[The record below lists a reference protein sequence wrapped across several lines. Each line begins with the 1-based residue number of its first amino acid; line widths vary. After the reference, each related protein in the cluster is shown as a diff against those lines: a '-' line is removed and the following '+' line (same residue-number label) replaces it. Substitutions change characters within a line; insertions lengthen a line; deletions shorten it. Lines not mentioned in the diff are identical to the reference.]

1 MHPQADATTPNL
13 TESEPPIPVH
23 LSRNDYFSS
32 IKQKLLDGEE
42 PPRIRVRR
50 LLRWF
55 GFERRGANVVW
66 TISRYLRQSGLT
78 TSPDFN
84 SVWIDSEVSFVLEP
98 HGPLEEIAPADF
110 AIETPDSPGIPD
122 AAVIENRELLKETVF
137 VGGAIDDPTYRV
149 EKLDAA
155 NKPVTSVAPNHTLE
169 EAVTLMLSHN
179 FSQLPVMQG
188 DRDVKGVITWEGIGA
203 RLALG
208 KTGNEV
214 REFMSSAQIV
224 SSDKSLFVAVEM
236 IAQHQY
242 VLVQKPDRTISGII
256 TSTDLSRQFQQLTEP
271 FLLLGEVEQHVRK
284 LIVGRFTPEQLK
296 SACDPADGGRLIE
309 TVADLTIGEYVRL
322 LENPSNWE
330 KLGVRIDRAL
340 FIVQLQNI
348 RRIRNEVMHFDP
360 DPPSAEDLASLR
372 RFVGFMQSLG
382 ELDALRTVPAQT
394 SVGAGQS

>member
-1 MHPQADATTPNL
+1 MTPNSTDSQQSASIRPTL
-13 TESEPPIPVH
+13 SGRFSEIA
-23 LSRNDYFSS
+23 
-32 IKQKLLDGEE
+32 QKLRDGEE
-42 PPRIRVRR
+42 SPRVTVRT
-50 LLRWF
+50 LLSWF

-66 TISRYLRQSGLT
+66 TIGRYLKRFALT
-78 TSPDFN
+78 TRPNFI
-84 SVWIDSEVSFVLEP
+84 SVWIDSEISFVLDPPEQT
-98 HGPLEEIAPADF
+98 EQVAPVSIS
-110 AIETPDSPGIPD
+110 IETSDSATTSD
-122 AAVIENRELLKETVF
+122 ASTIEKLELLKETVF

-155 NKPVTSVAPNHTLE
+155 NKPVTSVSPNQTLE
-169 EAVTLMLSHN
+169 QAVTLMLSHN

-188 DRDVKGVITWEGIGA
+188 DRDVKGVITWESIGA

-208 KTGNEV
+208 KSGKEV
-214 REFMSSAQIV
+214 REFMESAQIV
-224 SSDKSLFVAVEM
+224 SSDKSLFVAVEI

-271 FLLLGEVEQHVRK
+271 FLLLGEVEQHIRK
-284 LIVGRFTPEQLK
+284 LIVGRFTPEQLR
-296 SACDPADGGRLIE
+296 SACDPDDPDRTIE

-322 LENPSNWE
+322 LENPQNWE

-340 FIVQLQNI
+340 FIDQLQNI

-382 ELDALRTVPAQT
+382 ELEALGTV
-394 SVGAGQS
+394 SVQANPS

>member
-1 MHPQADATTPNL
+1 
-13 TESEPPIPVH
+13 
-23 LSRNDYFSS
+23 
-32 IKQKLLDGEE
+32 
-42 PPRIRVRR
+42 
-50 LLRWF
+50 
-55 GFERRGANVVW
+55 
-66 TISRYLRQSGLT
+66 
-78 TSPDFN
+78 
-84 SVWIDSEVSFVLEP
+84 
-98 HGPLEEIAPADF
+98 
-110 AIETPDSPGIPD
+110 
-122 AAVIENRELLKETVF
+122 
-137 VGGAIDDPTYRV
+137 
-149 EKLDAA
+149 
-155 NKPVTSVAPNHTLE
+155 
-169 EAVTLMLSHN
+169 MLSHN

-208 KTGNEV
+208 KRGKEV

-224 SSDKSLFVAVEM
+224 TSDKSLFVAVEM

-296 SACDPADGGRLIE
+296 NACDPDDGGRIIE

-322 LENPSNWE
+322 LENPQNRE
-330 KLGVRIDRAL
+330 KLRVQIDRAL
-340 FIVQLQNI
+340 FIEQLQNL

-360 DPPSAEDLASLR
+360 DPPSTEDLASLR

-382 ELDALRTVPAQT
+382 ELDAFGTVPEQT
-394 SVGAGQS
+394 SPDPCPS